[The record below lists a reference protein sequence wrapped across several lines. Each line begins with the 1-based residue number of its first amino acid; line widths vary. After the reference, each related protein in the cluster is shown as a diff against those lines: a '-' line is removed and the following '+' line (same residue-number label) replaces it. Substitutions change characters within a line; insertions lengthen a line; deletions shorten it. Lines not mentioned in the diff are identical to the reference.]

1 MRLIF
6 WNRAVK
12 ERKEKQKWKEEAR
25 KDGVTSTMTS
35 RQYVSGRRPL
45 PPTPN
50 PKFLDRHHHHHH
62 HEHEHQFFSTMAMAI
77 VVARGTKRRHH
88 DEWWG
93 AEHEPSR

>member
-1 MRLIF
+1 M
-6 WNRAVK
+6 AVK

-35 RQYVSGRRPL
+35 RQYVSGRRPRAASDTKSKI
-45 PPTPN
+45 PRSSPTDHHP
-50 PKFLDRHHHHHH
+50 HHHH
-62 HEHEHQFFSTMAMAI
+62 HEHQFFSTMAMAI

-88 DEWWG
+88 GGWRG